1 MDSPDGDKRNSRL
14 ELKRENDEICEHRG
28 RVVGVPV
35 VVKPVVVPVPLTII
49 PVQVLDVQVAVRVAE
64 SCAVPSAP
72 PSVDYSPD

>member
-1 MDSPDGDKRNSRL
+1 MKW
-14 ELKRENDEICEHRG
+14 ENDEICERRG

-35 VVKPVVVPVPLTII
+35 VVEPVVVPVPPAAV